1 MSRFAVCAAL
11 FAASCLLVV
20 QRGQPVSAQE
30 KKPTTATLEKQI
42 TGLKQELQTAAQQNN
57 ALKQEVATLKQEV
70 AALKA
75 ANAKLDAALKKQTGP
90 AADIKALQAA
100 IDAYRGAGLV
110 HVVVLKLKTDSPTDE
125 AQSVIDDTYSQL
137 SKIKAVRAIW
147 AGKPSS
153 NGTPDVAATDYTV
166 ALVVLLDDAA
176 GLKTYLNDPAH
187 TKFATKHLK
196 LWEAPV
202 VYDFEP
208 KPPAPAPTPNPPPT
222 PDAKSLQTVLDGY
235 RGAGLVH
242 VVVLKLKA
250 ASSPGEAQS
259 VIDDTYSQLAK
270 IKTVRGAWAGR
281 PSPKGSPNA
290 VTATD
295 YTVTLAFAFDDATGL
310 KTYLNDPVHTKFAD
324 KHLKLWET
332 PVAYDFEPKPTAP

>member
-20 QRGQPVSAQE
+20 QQDQPVRAQD
-30 KKPTTATLEKQI
+30 KKATTATLEKQI
-42 TGLKQELQTAAQQNN
+42 ATLKQELQTATQQNN
-57 ALKQEVATLKQEV
+57 ALKQEVTTLKQEV
-70 AALKA
+70 ATLKA

-90 AADIKALQAA
+90 SADLKTLQAA

-110 HVVVLKLKTDSPTDE
+110 HVVVLKLKTDSPTNE
-125 AQSVIDDTYSQL
+125 TQSVIDDAYSQL
-137 SKIKAVRAIW
+137 AKIKAVRAVW
-147 AGKPSS
+147 AGAPSA
-153 NGTPDVAATDYTV
+153 NGTPDIAATDYTV

-176 GLKTYLNDPAH
+176 GLKAYLNDPVHA
-187 TKFATKHLK
+187 KFASKHLK
-196 LWEAPV
+196 LWETPV

-208 KPPAPAPTPNPPPT
+208 KPPVTPPATNPPQA
-222 PDAKSLQTVLDGY
+222 PDAKSLQTTLDGY

-242 VVVLKLKA
+242 IVVLKLKA
-250 ASSPGEAQS
+250 ASSPAEAQS

-270 IKTVRGAWAGR
+270 IKAVRGAWAGK
-281 PSPKGSPNA
+281 PSAKGSPNA
-290 VTATD
+290 TGATD
-295 YTVTLAFAFDDATGL
+295 YTVALTFVFDDAIGL
-310 KTYLNDPVHTKFAD
+310 KSYLNDPVHTKFAA